1 MSQNLKYLQCFEYIK
16 KLCVSK
22 ANDSKIVSK
31 KIANDNIKYS
41 EDISDVL
48 DNFKCLKNWLMIILN
63 VSKAKVTKIVH
74 LKNSQYS

>member
-22 ANDSKIVSK
+22 ANNSKIVSK

-48 DNFKCLKNWLMIILN
+48 DNLKLANDNFKCCK
-63 VSKAKVTKIVH
+63 T
-74 LKNSQYS
+74 

>member
-48 DNFKCLKNWLMIILN
+48 DNDNFKCIKSKGFKNCA
-63 VSKAKVTKIVH
+63 SKKIANIAKKC
-74 LKNSQYS
+74 